1 MTVLQAVI
9 LGVVQGF
16 TEFLPVSSS
25 GHLVLAQK
33 LLDVQS
39 TNTLTF
45 DVFVHFGTLL
55 SVFVFFWKDIVE
67 IVKSIVRSLKG
78 AMNLR
83 EEYSRNEHLRI
94 GVSIVVG
101 SIPAGII
108 GVLFRDVI
116 KDTFTDPKLAG
127 VCLVV
132 TGLILFLT
140 RLARPNPDKRVGI
153 VSAFVVGIAQ
163 AVAILPGISR
173 SGSTISTGMYLKL
186 TSVRAAQFSFL
197 LSIPVIAGASLLET
211 KNLLSEGVDI
221 GAAPILVGT
230 LVSAA
235 TGYLSIKAMLKILQK
250 GKLSWFAFYCLVVGV
265 FGIVFI

>member
-1 MTVLQAVI
+1 LTVLQAII

-33 LLDVQS
+33 LLNVQS
-39 TNTLTF
+39 ANTLTF
-45 DVFVHFGTLL
+45 DVFVHFGTLI

-67 IVKSIVRSLKG
+67 ILKSIVSSLKS
-78 AMNLR
+78 MSFK
-83 EEYSRNEHLRI
+83 EEYSRNEHFRI
-94 GVSIVVG
+94 GVSIVAG
-101 SIPAGII
+101 SIPAGVI
-108 GVLFRDVI
+108 GLLFRDII
-116 KDTFTDPKLAG
+116 KDTFTDPKLAA

-140 RLARPNPDKRVGI
+140 RLARPNPDKKIGV
-153 VSAFVVGIAQ
+153 VSALVIGVAQ

-186 TSVRAAQFSFL
+186 SSVRAAQFSFL

-211 KNLLSEGVDI
+211 KNLIAEGVDI
-221 GAAPILVGT
+221 GAAPLIVGT
-230 LVSAA
+230 LVSAV
-235 TGYLSIKAMLKILQK
+235 TGYISIKAMLKILQR

-265 FGIVFI
+265 LGIIFI